1 MSSAFHRRCPFCSG
15 DMLLSQTHQ
24 SGYTHYFWQ
33 KPWKRSFLGF
43 GAERVYPWACM
54 GCGVVL
60 FYLDRL
66 PAVAEEFRSL
76 RNTERAPEGQPAPLK
91 P

>member
-1 MSSAFHRRCPFCSG
+1 
-15 DMLLSQTHQ
+15 
-24 SGYTHYFWQ
+24 
-33 KPWKRSFLGF
+33 
-43 GAERVYPWACM
+43 M

-76 RNTERAPEGQPAPLK
+76 RDVERAPEGQPAPLE